1 MQPNNQISSIF
12 IVLLILFIIAIL
24 NGHQVEAQ
32 FFPGFF
38 CNPCDNIP

>member
-1 MQPNNQISSIF
+1 MQQNAQISSIF

-24 NGHQVEAQ
+24 TGHQAEAQ

-38 CNPCDNIP
+38 CNPCENIP